1 MTASLHSALPP
12 PLVWAFD
19 GVFTNCLADLEDTL
33 RRALVQ
39 VGAVE
44 RIAVAVELSLPALR
58 SRVAAGD
65 AVQPHWAEFLQRAG
79 SRYGLPAPPR
89 VRHRS
94 EAAPLLTLIV
104 AYRS

>member
-1 MTASLHSALPP
+1 MSAPP
-12 PLVWAFD
+12 APLVWVFD
-19 GVFTNCLADLEDTL
+19 GGFATCLVDLEDTL

-44 RIAVAVELSLPALR
+44 RIAVLVELSLPALR
-58 SRVAAGD
+58 ARVHAGD
-65 AVQPHWAEFLQRAG
+65 SVQPHWGEFLQRAG

-89 VRHRS
+89 VRHRAD
-94 EAAPLLTLIV
+94 AAPLLTLVV